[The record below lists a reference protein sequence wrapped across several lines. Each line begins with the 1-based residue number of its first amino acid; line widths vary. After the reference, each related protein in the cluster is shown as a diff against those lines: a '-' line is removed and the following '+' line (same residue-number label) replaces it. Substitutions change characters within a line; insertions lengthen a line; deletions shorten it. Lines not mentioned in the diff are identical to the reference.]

1 MMRADNNS
9 TNDPRSRR
17 FGVCAYTCTILS
29 LILLAAGTSQ
39 AARGQSTAE
48 EYQVK
53 AAFLFHF
60 AQLVDWPDG
69 ALDTH
74 DRVLNLCVLDDDPHH
89 QEFSSTLNGKP
100 IGDRVFQVR
109 VLDQRPDFRGCN
121 ILFLSRGETRRQGAI
136 LKSVRGL
143 PILTVGEADE
153 FLSDGGMIRFHLEGD
168 RIRFDIDVAASQSVH
183 LRISARLLLLASS
196 VMRSGAASG
205 GA

>member
-9 TNDPRSRR
+9 TDGPPYQRS
-17 FGVCAYTCTILS
+17 GVCAYIC
-29 LILLAAGTSQ
+29 LILWLILFAAGTTQ
-39 AARGQSTAE
+39 NARGQATAG

-60 AQLVDWPDG
+60 AQLVDWPEG
-69 ALDTH
+69 ALDAQ
-74 DRVLNLCVLDDDPHH
+74 DRVLNLCVLDDDTHR

-100 IGDRVFQVR
+100 IEDRVFQVR
-109 VLDQRPDFRGCN
+109 VLDQRPDFQGCN
-121 ILFLSRGETRRQGAI
+121 ILFLSRDEAKRQRAI

-143 PILTVGEADE
+143 PILTVGETGE

-168 RIRFDIDVAASQSVH
+168 RIRFDINVAASQSVH

-196 VMRSGAASG
+196 VMRNTAASG